1 MAGPKYSTPD
11 EILAEARSLAALPA
25 AAVELRLETLRLR
38 YREAPLLFTQETL
51 QLLRL
56 AGERANQARAGA
68 CDDRALAALKEVFG
82 YPTFRA
88 GQLEII
94 RAAMAGRDCLGV
106 MPTGAGKSVTYQ
118 IPARL
123 MGGVTLVVSPLISLM
138 KDQVD
143 AMGEVGIR
151 ATFLNSSL
159 DAAERSRRVA
169 QLRAGKFEMLYAAP
183 EGIDASVGRLLDS
196 LDLKL
201 VAVDEAHCISEWG
214 HDFRPSYRNL
224 AGLKQ
229 RFKGIPILALTA
241 TATPRVKHDII
252 EQLALQDPLEVRGS
266 FFRPNLH
273 LFAVKK
279 GKGDGVRD
287 MILRL
292 VRARRGE
299 SGIVYCLS
307 RKAAEATAEFL
318 EAKGVRAAAYHAGM
332 TPEQRAMTQDKFS
345 RDDLDV
351 VCATIAFGMGIDKSN
366 VRFVLHRDMPRSIE
380 GYYQEIGRA
389 GRDGAPADCVLFYSW
404 ADVMSLD
411 GLLENSE
418 VQDPE
423 VADQQRRAVRRMFDL
438 ANGSACLWRRLAGHF
453 AERVAACG
461 ESCGICLKR
470 DIVGD
475 ARPAAGVPGKKKRL
489 GIERASRSREDFDAQ
504 PYRPEREAPE
514 STEAIPDPGLLERL
528 RALRKKFANERKVP
542 AFVVF
547 SDRALQDMAA
557 RKPRTR
563 DEFLEVQGV
572 GQKKLEEYGDAFL
585 AEILRE
591 R

>member
-1 MAGPKYSTPD
+1 VTEARDLFFTPD
-11 EILAEARSLAALPA
+11 VVLAEARSLAELPA
-25 AAVELRLETLRLR
+25 GAVESRLEVLRSR
-38 YREAPLLFTQETL
+38 YREAPLLFTPETL
-51 QLLRL
+51 QLLRQ
-56 AGERANQARAGA
+56 AGERAKQVRSDERGS
-68 CDDRALAALKEVFG
+68 RALAALKEVFG

-94 RAAMAGRDCLGV
+94 QAVMAGRDCLGV

-123 MGGVTLVVSPLISLM
+123 LGGVTLVVSPLISLM

-143 AMGEVGIR
+143 SMGEVGIR

-159 DAAERSRRVA
+159 DAAERSRREVR
-169 QLRAGKFEMLYAAP
+169 LRAGEFELLYAAP

-229 RFKGIPILALTA
+229 RFRGIPVLALTA
-241 TATPRVKHDII
+241 TATPRVKRDII
-252 EQLALQDPLEVRGS
+252 EQLALQDPLDVRGS

-273 LFAVKK
+273 LYAVKK
-279 GKGDGVRD
+279 GQGDGVRD

-307 RKAAEATAEFL
+307 RKSAEATAAFL
-318 EAKGVRAAAYHAGM
+318 QGKGVRAAAYHAGM
-332 TPEQRAMTQDKFS
+332 TPDQRAQTQDEFS
-345 RDDLDV
+345 RDNLDV

-366 VRFVLHRDMPRSIE
+366 VRFVIHRDMPRSIE

-411 GLLENSE
+411 RLIENSE

-438 ANGSACLWRRLAGHF
+438 ADGAACFWRRLAGHF
-453 AERVAACG
+453 AEVIADCG
-461 ESCGICLKR
+461 ESCGNCSKR
-470 DIVGD
+470 DIV
-475 ARPAAGVPGKKKRL
+475 AK
-489 GIERASRSREDFDAQ
+489 SRE
-504 PYRPEREAPE
+504 PERQTPE
-514 STEAIPDPGLLERL
+514 PTEAIADPGLFERL
-528 RALRKKFANERKVP
+528 RALRKTLADERKVP

-547 SDRALQDMAA
+547 SDKALQDMAV

-563 DEFLEVQGV
+563 DEFLGVHGV
-572 GQKKLEEYGDAFL
+572 GQKKLEEYGDVFL
-585 AEILRE
+585 AEILRQ